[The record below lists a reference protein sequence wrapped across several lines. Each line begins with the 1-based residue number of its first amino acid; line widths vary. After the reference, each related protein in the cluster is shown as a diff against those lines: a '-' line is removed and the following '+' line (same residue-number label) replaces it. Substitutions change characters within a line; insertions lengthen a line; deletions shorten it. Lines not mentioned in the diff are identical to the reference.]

1 MEVILRILHHFALMA
16 ATAITLMG
24 LLITMRA
31 QGLQTYPWAF
41 FILVHIWV
49 FILRQLYLTDWDDHQ
64 TAREFIALVLA

>member
-24 LLITMRA
+24 LLITMRD
-31 QGLQTYPWAF
+31 QGWQTYHWAF
-41 FILVHIWV
+41 FIFVPIWV
-49 FILRQLYLTDWDDHQ
+49 FLIRQLYLTDWDDHQ